1 MVCRRDRD
9 DAGAGRG
16 RARRLPRGRADGP
29 LDGSVGFIVYYG
41 LQDPVIGWVT
51 HEFHSVV
58 FGFVF
63 AGLASL
69 LPTRYRHKVWPSVA
83 VGVAWGFVLWVL
95 AAGVVSPVWLRLVGI
110 PARIPTLSVML
121 LLTHLVWGLVFGVL
135 VPLGYRYLVPAL
147 ARLSG
152 TE

>member
-1 MVCRRDRD
+1 MSS
-9 DAGAGRG
+9 GLGRCWCWS
-16 RARRLPRGRADGP
+16 RSRSPAPRQAADGP
-29 LDGSVGFIVYYG
+29 LDGSVGFIGVYYG

-58 FGFVF
+58 FGVVF

-83 VGVAWGFVLWVL
+83 VGVAWGLVLWVL
-95 AAGVVSPVWLRLVGI
+95 AADVVSPVWLRLVGI